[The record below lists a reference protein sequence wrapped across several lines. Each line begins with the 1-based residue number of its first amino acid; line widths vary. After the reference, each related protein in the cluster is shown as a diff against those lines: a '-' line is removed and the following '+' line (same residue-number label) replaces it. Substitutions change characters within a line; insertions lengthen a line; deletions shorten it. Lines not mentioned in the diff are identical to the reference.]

1 MFKCVYEPCGDAE
14 YIYLGKSLC
23 KFHFKKEVKEA
34 VEAEKRAE
42 KRRKDM
48 NQPSGAEG

>member
-1 MFKCVYEPCGDAE
+1 MFKCVYDPCDEDAE

-34 VEAEKRAE
+34 VEAKKQAE
-42 KRRKDM
+42 KK
-48 NQPSGAEG
+48 EKT